1 MTQHFPHA
9 SARAQ
14 RHRHHITTGGIGDGD
29 LREARTRSDASK
41 ALLTVLLLALTLTE
55 VPQTTAFTPLR
66 RRDVIAN
73 TQVQATASPRAFSR
87 FRHARETGTG

>member
-29 LREARTRSDASK
+29 SREARTRSDDSK
-41 ALLTVLLLALTLTE
+41 ALLTVFLLALTLTE
-55 VPQTTAFTPLR
+55 VQQTMAFTP
-66 RRDVIAN
+66 
-73 TQVQATASPRAFSR
+73 
-87 FRHARETGTG
+87 

>member
-14 RHRHHITTGGIGDGD
+14 RHDQHITTGGIGAGD
-29 LREARTRSDASK
+29 LREARTRSDDSK

-55 VPQTTAFTPLR
+55 VQQPTAFAP
-66 RRDVIAN
+66 
-73 TQVQATASPRAFSR
+73 
-87 FRHARETGTG
+87 

>member
-29 LREARTRSDASK
+29 LREARTRSDDSK
-41 ALLTVLLLALTLTE
+41 ALLTVFLLALTLTE
-55 VPQTTAFTPLR
+55 VQQTMAFTP
-66 RRDVIAN
+66 
-73 TQVQATASPRAFSR
+73 
-87 FRHARETGTG
+87 